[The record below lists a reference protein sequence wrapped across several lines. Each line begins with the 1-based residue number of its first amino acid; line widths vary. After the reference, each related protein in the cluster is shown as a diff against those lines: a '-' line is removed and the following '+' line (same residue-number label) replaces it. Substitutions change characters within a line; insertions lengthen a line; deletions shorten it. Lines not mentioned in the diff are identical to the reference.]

1 MFCFCEVTYFF
12 VCGRYVRWDFFVWC
26 IWDFGVSVVNKTG
39 TDNFY
44 EALAEKN
51 MELNMFHHVTF
62 I

>member
-1 MFCFCEVTYFF
+1 V
-12 VCGRYVRWDFFVWC
+12 GFFVWC
-26 IWDFGVSVVNKTG
+26 IRNFGVSVVNKTG

-51 MELNMFHHVTF
+51 MELNMFHHVPF

>member
-1 MFCFCEVTYFF
+1 MLFFCLRHICV
-12 VCGRYVRWDFFVWC
+12 VGFFVWC
-26 IWDFGVSVVNKTG
+26 IMNIGVSVVNKTG

-51 MELNMFHHVTF
+51 MELNMFHHVPF